1 MNSLDSCNTESIFY
15 GTDLYMHNPSC
26 LNERQKQKNKTKT
39 QRKNKFKNEE
49 TEMALFKN
57 ICHFYEH
64 D

>member
-15 GTDLYMHNPSC
+15 GTDFYMHNPSC
-26 LNERQKQKNKTKT
+26 LNERHKQKQKQKQRAKTNLKS
-39 QRKNKFKNEE
+39 E